1 MKSQRM
7 EDKDETWGES
17 EGTKKWNGIAT
28 GLWRGGGGLVG
39 TFLHFTARGHQ
50 KCEKEDKT
58 NKLADF
64 KNSQIFFWNFTNYL
78 KLTNNLLVEIIF

>member
-28 GLWRGGGGLVG
+28 GLWRGGLVG

-64 KNSQIFFWNFTNYL
+64 KILKKILKFHKLFKFNQQFACWNYF
-78 KLTNNLLVEIIF
+78 